1 MEIRFAE
8 TVPSAGGAAFDEI
21 LIAGGMATFFLAL
34 VGWVLIRERR
44 NKPTV
49 VGRVADW
56 AGDLAGVPRWVAL
69 PVAVGLVSIL
79 SAGFGVWW
87 DVPIHM
93 QQGRDEGPLANPS
106 HYFIFLGILGFT
118 NAGLLSMALAKDPLP
133 RHALRLAPG
142 WRVPL
147 GACII
152 TGAGLMALVGFP
164 ADDLW
169 HRLFGQDV
177 TEWGATHVMMIGGAV
192 TFVLGVPVL
201 LAEAAQVSAPLTRGY
216 LGRLLATGAMAL
228 CGIPFAFLMEF
239 DLGVPQFPA
248 ATQFL
253 IFAFLAAWIL
263 VASRLWMGPGGAL
276 LVSGL
281 YLGIHAFLWISVDL
295 IPDVLVARFLL
306 LVPSAV
312 IVELVALA
320 LQPKRRDQPLLFA
333 LLSGLLIGSLG
344 MYAEWLWSKEFM
356 PLPQPFNAEQLPLLL
371 SISTISGVGGSL
383 LALWLVARI
392 KLIGSKTA
400 HTGPVPYR
408 GFGLAGM
415 LVFVVLMAIFAV
427 PRTGDTFE
435 ATIDYEGVSTGDDP
449 CDVTSLE
456 PCLKTVTVTFDG
468 SDQADDAVW
477 FYALSWQG
485 NPKKGAGD
493 DVPRDPEAD
502 VPGLVRS
509 ALLPTGEP
517 GQYRSEHPLP
527 LYGPWKT
534 LLRLHRAPSQMVAF
548 PLYAPDDPAVTA
560 ATGRA
565 VIVEDGA
572 RVETILEKKFL
583 QRETRDDVPSWLFDA
598 GYTLVIIAWL
608 GLLLFYGWCYNRAA
622 YGSRKER
629 EDV

>member
-1 MEIRFAE
+1 MQIRVAE
-8 TVPSAGGAAFDEI
+8 AAAPSAGGAAFDEI
-21 LIAGGMATFFLAL
+21 LIAGGMATAVLGLFAI
-34 VGWVLIRERR
+34 VLILERR
-44 NKPTV
+44 NKPNL
-49 VGRVADW
+49 GGKLADW
-56 AGDLAGVPRWVAL
+56 AAKISGVPRWVAL

-93 QQGRDEGPLANPS
+93 QKGRDEGPLANPS

-133 RHALRLAPG
+133 RFALKIAPG

-192 TFVLGVPVL
+192 TFVLGVPLL
-201 LAEAAQVSAPLTRGY
+201 LAEAAQVGSKLTRGY
-216 LGRLLATGAMAL
+216 LGRVLGTGAMAL

-248 ATQFL
+248 TTQFL
-253 IFAFLAAWIL
+253 IFAFLASWIL
-263 VASRLWMGPGGAL
+263 VASRLWMGPGGAF
-276 LVSGL
+276 LVSLL

-306 LVPSAV
+306 LVPSAL
-312 IVELVALA
+312 IVEAVAAA
-320 LQPKRRDQPLLFA
+320 LQPKRRNEPLLFGVF
-333 LLSGLLIGSLG
+333 SGLLIGSLG

-356 PLPQPFNAEQLPLLL
+356 PLPQPFNADQLPLLL
-371 SISTISGVGGSL
+371 AVSTIAGVGGSL

-392 KLIGSKTA
+392 KVIGSSTA
-400 HTGPVPYR
+400 PTGPLPYR
-408 GFGLAGM
+408 GYGLAGM
-415 LVFVVLMAIFAV
+415 VVFVALMAIFAV
-427 PRTGDTFE
+427 PKTGDTFS
-435 ATIDYEGVSTGDDP
+435 ATIDYDGVATGDNP
-449 CDVTSLE
+449 CEITSLD
-456 PCLKTVTVTFDG
+456 PCLKTVTVKFTG

-477 FYALSWQG
+477 FYALAWQG
-485 NPKKGAGD
+485 NPKGSRD

-502 VPGLVRS
+502 VPGIIRS
-509 ALLPTGEP
+509 ALLPTGNP
-517 GQYRSEHPLP
+517 GEYRSEHPLP

-534 LLRLHRAPSQMVAF
+534 LLRLHRAPNQMVSF
-548 PLYAPDDPAVTA
+548 PLYAPDDPAVSS

-565 VIVEDGA
+565 VVVADGA
-572 RVETILEKKFL
+572 EVDTVLEKKFL
-583 QRETRDDVPSWLFDA
+583 QRETRDDVPSWMFDA
-598 GYTLVIIAWL
+598 GYALVLVAWIF
-608 GLLLFYGWCYNRAA
+608 LLLFYGWCYNYAA
-622 YGSRKER
+622 AGSRKER
-629 EDV
+629 RA